1 METIPTVI
9 SPAGRLDAAHA
20 PEFEQQLREQ
30 LSQGHNNLLIDLAS
44 TTYISSNGLRI
55 LLATLKSARQSG
67 GMLRL
72 CCLSGRLKEI
82 FEMVGFD
89 QVFELYPDRAAAERA
104 FAGR

>member
-1 METIPTVI
+1 METKPTVI
-9 SPAGRLDAAHA
+9 SPAGRLDASRA
-20 PEFEQQLREQ
+20 PELEQ
-30 LSQGHNNLLIDLAS
+30 LLRDHLAQGHINLLIDLAA

-55 LLATLKSARQSG
+55 LLAILKSARQSG

-89 QVFELYPDRAAAERA
+89 QVFEIYQDRDTAESA
-104 FAGR
+104 FAGS